1 MNASIH
7 RHIKNQDG
15 NNPHKYKM
23 GEAFYSI
30 NVYKILIYLSI
41 YITVTINL
49 AAVLPLW
56 EEKGEHERKHITE
69 H

>member
-7 RHIKNQDG
+7 RHIRNQDG

-41 YITVTINL
+41 YITVTINM
-49 AAVLPLW
+49 AADLPVMG
-56 EEKGEHERKHITE
+56 GERRI
-69 H
+69 

>member
-1 MNASIH
+1 MNVSTQ

-15 NNPHKYKM
+15 FKWHKYRM

-41 YITVTINL
+41 YITATINM
-49 AAVLPLW
+49 AADLPAMG
-56 EEKGEHERKHITE
+56 GERRV
-69 H
+69 